1 MPISPEMKI
10 RYEFDKS
17 GRNPNN
23 LVSEEGHVLNDREV
37 RIISPRHAHFYI
49 ESVVIKDKKTNQ
61 VVPRA
66 SYFFDD
72 TSETIAGLTGLGAAS
87 TIVLVD
93 KTVSKNISVT
103 YQAVG
108 GQFTSIDIPALQN
121 KLNSLNLDNR
131 PVSWLNIANKPDA
144 FPPAEHFHPIWQ
156 TYGYEGLIYVI
167 ERLIKATL
175 IGDEES
181 HNVIWEAI
189 GGFDAKLEKLKNKV
203 DVDVANLIG
212 DNNNGVNAK
221 LEELKRKI
229 NDDVV
234 RKVNELR
241 TALDNHINARG
252 NVHGLTLENIKQLGV
267 YSKPEIDERV
277 QTLNGSINA
286 LKGNVYTKQQVDALL
301 PPIRDSIT
309 QLEGVVNADKRNLA
323 DNYYNKQNVDSKDT
337 AVKDFAWSNKAIME
351 NIVSKLL
358 FGKYTQPGKQITR
371 ENGTKANLA
380 EDEINTEMRRV
391 FGNTPKLAKDIIP
404 ISTAANNQLRWN
416 GDGLYYGNVP
426 DDIFA
431 NVYVDPDAGLDEPI
445 TFENKRG
452 TKEKPLATIGYAL
465 TQGPSDVRRTIL
477 LKEGKTH
484 VIGKR
489 LVSVTGTTAT
499 YESNPVNHKDGEDVY
514 FRGGNIEFR
523 PYGTRTD
530 EIYAKA
536 RAIRANFNNYGGGS
550 EERQQEMIDLGC
562 KIEFRGAYI
571 GNNITRGG
579 KAYPTFTR
587 YCLAI
592 SNNTNLSFIGLTIVY
607 NTDPVADAKVKA
619 DEYVYSSTNIFNWWN
634 TFTINFL
641 SCAFSTGERAAYDNK
656 GGKMAINLFS
666 PSVAAQTFSFDDCW
680 MTKRFYTGENNVI
693 EFTHSTN
700 SAIKFNRI
708 DRDIVGMPAFVPGKT
723 YYTGLKIKSGIFY
736 NVKTNIEPTQE
747 EELNTNKAG
756 APSGTRPAEIEVLGD
771 KVFAVYHDGNTI
783 RRIQVSPARWAG

>member
-49 ESVVIKDKKTNQ
+49 ESVVIKDKKNNQ

-234 RKVNELR
+234 QKVNALKG
-241 TALDNHINARG
+241 ALDNHINARG

-301 PPIRDSIT
+301 P
-309 QLEGVVNADKRNLA
+309 LFVNLLRN
-323 DNYYNKQNVDSKDT
+323 
-337 AVKDFAWSNKAIME
+337 
-351 NIVSKLL
+351 
-358 FGKYTQPGKQITR
+358 
-371 ENGTKANLA
+371 
-380 EDEINTEMRRV
+380 
-391 FGNTPKLAKDIIP
+391 
-404 ISTAANNQLRWN
+404 
-416 GDGLYYGNVP
+416 
-426 DDIFA
+426 
-431 NVYVDPDAGLDEPI
+431 
-445 TFENKRG
+445 
-452 TKEKPLATIGYAL
+452 
-465 TQGPSDVRRTIL
+465 
-477 LKEGKTH
+477 
-484 VIGKR
+484 
-489 LVSVTGTTAT
+489 
-499 YESNPVNHKDGEDVY
+499 
-514 FRGGNIEFR
+514 
-523 PYGTRTD
+523 
-530 EIYAKA
+530 
-536 RAIRANFNNYGGGS
+536 
-550 EERQQEMIDLGC
+550 
-562 KIEFRGAYI
+562 
-571 GNNITRGG
+571 
-579 KAYPTFTR
+579 
-587 YCLAI
+587 
-592 SNNTNLSFIGLTIVY
+592 
-607 NTDPVADAKVKA
+607 
-619 DEYVYSSTNIFNWWN
+619 
-634 TFTINFL
+634 
-641 SCAFSTGERAAYDNK
+641 
-656 GGKMAINLFS
+656 
-666 PSVAAQTFSFDDCW
+666 
-680 MTKRFYTGENNVI
+680 
-693 EFTHSTN
+693 
-700 SAIKFNRI
+700 
-708 DRDIVGMPAFVPGKT
+708 
-723 YYTGLKIKSGIFY
+723 
-736 NVKTNIEPTQE
+736 
-747 EELNTNKAG
+747 
-756 APSGTRPAEIEVLGD
+756 
-771 KVFAVYHDGNTI
+771 
-783 RRIQVSPARWAG
+783 

>member
-66 SYFFDD
+66 SYFFED

-234 RKVNELR
+234 QKVNALKG
-241 TALDNHINARG
+241 ALDNHINARG

-277 QTLNGSINA
+277 QTLNGSINT

-351 NIVSKLL
+351 NIVSKML

-465 TQGPSDVRRTIL
+465 AQGPSEVRRTIY

-499 YESNPVNHKDGEDVY
+499 YESNPVNHRDDNEVN
-514 FRGGNIEFR
+514 FRGGNIEFL

-536 RAIRANFNNYGGGS
+536 RAIRARFGDYANGT
-550 EERQQEMIDLGC
+550 EERQQEIIDLGC
-562 KIEFRGAYI
+562 KIEFRGAYV

-579 KAYPTFTR
+579 KSYPAFNR
-587 YCLAI
+587 YCVSIA
-592 SNNTNLSFIGLTIVY
+592 NNTTLSFTGLTISY
-607 NTDPVADAKVKA
+607 TTDPVADAKVKA
-619 DEYVYSSTNIFNWWN
+619 DEFVYSSTNIFGWWN
-634 TFTINFL
+634 TFTINFV

-656 GGKMAINLFS
+656 GGKMTINMFS
-666 PSVAAQTFSFDDCW
+666 PSVTAQTFAFDNCW

-693 EFTHSTN
+693 EFGYSTN
-700 SAIKFNRI
+700 SAIKFNQL
-708 DRDIVGMPAFVPGKT
+708 DRDIVGMPTFVPGKT
-723 YYTGLKIKSGIFY
+723 YYTGFKIKSGIFY

-747 EELNTNKAG
+747 EGLNTNKAG

>member
-66 SYFFDD
+66 SYFFED

-212 DNNNGVNAK
+212 DNNTNISGK
-221 LEELKRKI
+221 LEELKRQI
-229 NDDVV
+229 NNDIVG
-234 RKVNELR
+234 KVNGLK

-252 NVHGLTLENIKQLGV
+252 NVHGLTLDNIKQLGV

-277 QTLNGSINA
+277 TVLNQSINT
-286 LKGNVYTKQQVDALL
+286 LKGTMYTKQQVDDLL
-301 PPIRDSIT
+301 PPIRTSIT

-351 NIVSKLL
+351 NIVSKML

-380 EDEINTEMRRV
+380 ESEITTEMQRV
-391 FGNTPKLAKDIIP
+391 FGNAPKLTKDIIP

-465 TQGPSDVRRTIL
+465 AQGPSEVRRTIY

-489 LVSVTGTTAT
+489 LVSITGTTAT
-499 YESNPVNHKDGEDVY
+499 YEANPVNHKDGNDVY
-514 FRGGNIEFR
+514 FRGGNIEFL

-536 RAIRANFNNYGGGS
+536 RAIRARFGDYANS
-550 EERQQEMIDLGC
+550 TEERQQEIIDLQC
-562 KIEFRGAYI
+562 KIEFRGAYV

-579 KAYPTFTR
+579 KSYPALTR
-587 YCLAI
+587 YCVSIA
-592 SNNTNLSFIGLTIVY
+592 NNTTLSFTGVTISY
-607 NTDPVADAKVKA
+607 TTDPVADAKVKA
-619 DEYVYSSTNIFNWWN
+619 DEFIYSSTNIFGWWN
-634 TFTINFL
+634 TFTINFV
-641 SCAFSTGERAAYDNK
+641 SCAFSTGERAAYDNQ
-656 GGKMAINLFS
+656 GGKVAINMFS
-666 PSVAAQTFSFDDCW
+666 PSVAAQTFSFDNCW

-693 EFTHSTN
+693 EFVNSTN
-700 SAIKFNRI
+700 SAIKFNRL
-708 DRDIVGMPAFVPGKT
+708 DRDIVGMPTFVPGKT

-736 NVKTNIEPTQE
+736 NVKTNIEPTQA

-771 KVFAVYHDGNTI
+771 KVYAVYHDGNTI
-783 RRIQVSPARWAG
+783 QRIQVSPARWAG

>member
-66 SYFFDD
+66 SYFFED

-234 RKVNELR
+234 QKVNELR
-241 TALDNHINARG
+241 TSLDNHINARG

-277 QTLNGSINA
+277 QTLNGSINT

-351 NIVSKLL
+351 NIVSKML

-391 FGNTPKLAKDIIP
+391 FGNTPKLAKDIVP

-465 TQGPSDVRRTIL
+465 AQGPSEVRRTIY

-499 YESNPVNHKDGEDVY
+499 YESNPVNHRDDNEVN
-514 FRGGNIEFR
+514 FRGGNIEFL

-530 EIYAKA
+530 GIYAKA
-536 RAIRANFNNYGGGS
+536 RAIRARFGDYANGT
-550 EERQQEMIDLGC
+550 EERQQEIIDLGC
-562 KIEFRGAYI
+562 KIEFRGAYV

-579 KAYPTFTR
+579 KSYPAFNR
-587 YCLAI
+587 YCVSIA
-592 SNNTNLSFIGLTIVY
+592 NNTTLSFTGLTISY
-607 NTDPVADAKVKA
+607 TTDPVADAKVKA
-619 DEYVYSSTNIFNWWN
+619 DEFVYSSTNIFGWWN
-634 TFTINFL
+634 TFTINFV

-656 GGKMAINLFS
+656 GGKMTINMFS
-666 PSVAAQTFSFDDCW
+666 PSVTAQTFAFDNCW

-693 EFTHSTN
+693 EFAHSTN
-700 SAIKFNRI
+700 SAIKFNRL
-708 DRDIVGMPAFVPGKT
+708 DRDIVGMPTFVPGKT
-723 YYTGLKIKSGIFY
+723 YYTGFKIKSGIFY

>member
-66 SYFFDD
+66 SYFFED

-234 RKVNELR
+234 QKVNELR
-241 TALDNHINARG
+241 TSLDNHINARG

-286 LKGNVYTKQQVDALL
+286 LKGTVYTKQQVDALL

-351 NIVSKLL
+351 NIVSKML

-391 FGNTPKLAKDIIP
+391 FGNTPKLAKDIVP

-465 TQGPSDVRRTIL
+465 AQGPSDVRRTIL

-499 YESNPVNHKDGEDVY
+499 YESNPVNHKDGNDVY

-536 RAIRANFNNYGGGS
+536 RAIRANFDNYGGGS

-562 KIEFRGAYI
+562 KIEFRGVYI

-656 GGKMAINLFS
+656 GGKQTINLFS

-693 EFTHSTN
+693 EFAHSTN

-708 DRDIVGMPAFVPGKT
+708 DRDIVGIPTFVPGKT
-723 YYTGLKIKSGIFY
+723 YYSGLKIKSGIFY
-736 NVKTNIEPTQE
+736 NVKTNIEPTQA

-783 RRIQVSPARWAG
+783 QRIQVSPARWAG

>member
-108 GQFTSIDIPALQN
+108 GQFTSIDIPALQS

-212 DNNNGVNAK
+212 DNNTNINGK
-221 LEELKRKI
+221 LEELKRQI
-229 NDDVV
+229 NNDIVS
-234 RKVNELR
+234 KVNGLKD
-241 TALDNHINARG
+241 ALDNHINARG
-252 NVHGLTLENIKQLGV
+252 NVHGLTLDNIKQLGV

-277 QTLNGSINA
+277 TALNTTINT
-286 LKGNVYTKQQVDALL
+286 LKGNTYTKQQVDALL

-351 NIVSKLL
+351 NIVSKML

-380 EDEINTEMRRV
+380 EDEINTEMRRI
-391 FGNTPKLAKDIIP
+391 FGNTPKLTKDIVP

-465 TQGPSDVRRTIL
+465 AQGPSEVRRTIY

-499 YESNPVNHKDGEDVY
+499 YESNPVNHRDDNDVY
-514 FRGGNIEFR
+514 FRGGNIEFL

-536 RAIRANFNNYGGGS
+536 RAIRARFGDYANGT
-550 EERQQEMIDLGC
+550 EERQQEIIDLGC
-562 KIEFRGAYI
+562 KIEFRGAYV

-579 KAYPTFTR
+579 KSYPAFNR
-587 YCLAI
+587 YCVSIA
-592 SNNTNLSFIGLTIVY
+592 NNTTLSFTGLTISY
-607 NTDPVADAKVKA
+607 TTDPVADAKVKA
-619 DEYVYSSTNIFNWWN
+619 DEFVYSSANIFGWWN
-634 TFTINFL
+634 TFTINFV

-656 GGKMAINLFS
+656 GGKMTINMFS
-666 PSVAAQTFSFDDCW
+666 PSVTAQTFSFDDCW
-680 MTKRFYTGENNVI
+680 MSKRFYTGENNVI
-693 EFTHSTN
+693 EFAHSTN
-700 SAIKFNRI
+700 SAIKFNRL
-708 DRDIVGMPAFVPGKT
+708 DRDIVGMPTFVPGKT

>member
-37 RIISPRHAHFYI
+37 RIISPKHAHFYI

-66 SYFFDD
+66 SYFFED

-212 DNNNGVNAK
+212 DNNNGITNK
-221 LEELKRKI
+221 LEELKRQI
-229 NDDVV
+229 NNDILNKV
-234 RKVNELR
+234 RGLQ
-241 TALDNHINARG
+241 TSLDNHINARG
-252 NVHGLTLENIKQLGV
+252 NVHGLTLDNIKQLGV

-277 QTLNGSINA
+277 QTLNGSINT
-286 LKGNVYTKQQVDALL
+286 LKGTMYTKQQVDALL

-309 QLEGVVNADKRNLA
+309 QLEGVVNADKKNLA

-351 NIVSKLL
+351 NIVSKML

-465 TQGPSDVRRTIL
+465 AQGPSDVRRTIL

-499 YESNPVNHKDGEDVY
+499 YESNPVNHRDGNEVH
-514 FRGGNIEFR
+514 FRGGNIEFI
-523 PYGTRTD
+523 PYGPNTD

-536 RAIRANFNNYGGGS
+536 RAIRTRFNNYANTS
-550 EERQQEMIDLGC
+550 EERQQEIINLGC
-562 KIEFRGAYI
+562 KIEFRGAYV
-571 GNNITRGG
+571 GNNLTRGG

-587 YCLAI
+587 YCLSI
-592 SNNTNLSFIGLTIVY
+592 SNNTNLSFTGLTIVY

-619 DEYVYSSTNIFNWWN
+619 DEFVYSSTNIFNWWN
-634 TFTINFL
+634 TFTINFQG
-641 SCAFSTGERAAYDNK
+641 CAFSTGERAAYDNK
-656 GGKMAINLFS
+656 GGKMTINLFS
-666 PSVAAQTFSFDDCW
+666 PSVAAQTFSFDNCW

-693 EFTHSTN
+693 EFGNSTN
-700 SAIKFNRI
+700 SAIKFNRL
-708 DRDIVGMPAFVPGKT
+708 DRDIVGMPTFVPGKT

-736 NVKTNIEPTQE
+736 NVKTNIEPTQA

>member
-49 ESVVIKDKKTNQ
+49 ESVVIKDKKNNQ

-66 SYFFDD
+66 SYFFED

-234 RKVNELR
+234 QKVNELR
-241 TALDNHINARG
+241 TSLDNHINTRG

-277 QTLNGSINA
+277 QTLNGSINT
-286 LKGNVYTKQQVDALL
+286 LKGTVYTKQQVDALL

-351 NIVSKLL
+351 NIVSKML

-426 DDIFA
+426 DNIFA

-465 TQGPSDVRRTIL
+465 AQGPSDVRRNIL

-499 YESNPVNHKDGEDVY
+499 YESNPVNHKDGNDVY
-514 FRGGNIEFR
+514 FRGGVIEFL

-536 RAIRANFNNYGGGS
+536 RAIRANFNNYGGDS

-579 KAYPTFTR
+579 KSYPTFTR

-592 SNNTNLSFIGLTIVY
+592 SNNTNLSFIGLTFVY

-619 DEYVYSSTNIFNWWN
+619 GEYVYSSTNIFNWWD

-656 GGKMAINLFS
+656 GGKMTINLFS

-693 EFTHSTN
+693 EFAHSTN

-708 DRDIVGMPAFVPGKT
+708 DRDIVGMPTFVPGKT
-723 YYTGLKIKSGIFY
+723 YYSGLKIKSGIFY

>member
-49 ESVVIKDKKTNQ
+49 ESVVIKDKKNNQ

-144 FPPAEHFHPIWQ
+144 FPPAEHLHPIWQ

-212 DNNNGVNAK
+212 DNNNGITAK
-221 LEELKRKI
+221 LEELKRQI
-229 NDDVV
+229 NNDILNKV
-234 RKVNELR
+234 RGLQ
-241 TALDNHINARG
+241 TSLDNHINARG

-277 QTLNGSINA
+277 QTLNGSINT
-286 LKGNVYTKQQVDALL
+286 LKGAVYTKQQVDAFL

-323 DNYYNKQNVDSKDT
+323 DNYYNKQNVDTKDT

-351 NIVSKLL
+351 NIVSKML

-465 TQGPSDVRRTIL
+465 AQGPSEVRRTIY

-499 YESNPVNHKDGEDVY
+499 YESNPVNHRDDNDVY
-514 FRGGNIEFR
+514 FRGGNIEFL

-536 RAIRANFNNYGGGS
+536 RAIRARFGDYANGT
-550 EERQQEMIDLGC
+550 EERQQEIIDLGC
-562 KIEFRGAYI
+562 KIEFRGAYV

-579 KAYPTFTR
+579 KSYPAFNR
-587 YCLAI
+587 YCVSIA
-592 SNNTNLSFIGLTIVY
+592 NNTTLSFSGLTISY
-607 NTDPVADAKVKA
+607 TTDPVADAKVKA
-619 DEYVYSSTNIFNWWN
+619 DEFVYSSTNIFGWWN
-634 TFTINFL
+634 TFTINFV

-656 GGKMAINLFS
+656 GGKMTINMFS
-666 PSVAAQTFSFDDCW
+666 PSVTAQTFAFDNCW

-693 EFTHSTN
+693 EFGNSTN
-700 SAIKFNRI
+700 SAIKFNRL
-708 DRDIVGMPAFVPGKT
+708 DRDIVGMPTFVPGKT
-723 YYTGLKIKSGIFY
+723 YYTGFKIKSGIFY

-783 RRIQVSPARWAG
+783 QRIQVSPARWAG